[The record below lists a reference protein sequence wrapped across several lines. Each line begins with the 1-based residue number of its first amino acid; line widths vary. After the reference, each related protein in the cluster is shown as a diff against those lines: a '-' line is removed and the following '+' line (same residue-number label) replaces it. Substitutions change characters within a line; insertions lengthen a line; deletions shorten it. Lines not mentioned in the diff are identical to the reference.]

1 MLTFCLLVLTSGHLI
16 GSTKNYDV
24 VVYGGTPGG
33 ITAAISASREGASVI
48 LLEQTNHVGG
58 LSTSGLN
65 RDEGNHMLRDTLGGL
80 SDKFTIEA
88 MRRSGD
94 LFLSN
99 NARVWQSHKA
109 EEVFLEMLEEAKV
122 PVRYKQ
128 LLDGVKMDGAK
139 ISKISIHGGEA
150 YEAQVFIDAT
160 YEGDLM
166 ARAGVSYTVGRES
179 GDTYGEPLAG
189 VSYLDEKIPVS
200 PYDDSGNLLPGII
213 PGKPPEEFSES
224 AIPICYNIRLNLSLD
239 KDNQVPIE
247 KPENYDPVQFELL
260 ARSIEVGAIKTVKDV
275 LALYSMPGGKAECN
289 NRQFS
294 IVSMSM
300 PGEQTAWS
308 EASYSEREEIYR
320 KYRDYTHGM
329 IWFLKTDERV
339 PPAMRKE
346 MALYGLCKDEWQD
359 NGHWPWY
366 LYVRASRRMK
376 GEYILTQLDVTDHR
390 EKEDVIH
397 IGSHFIDSHHV
408 SRYAVDENHFI
419 NEGRIWQEGL
429 RFDIP
434 YRSLTPKQEECE
446 NLLVPVCVS
455 ASNVAFCAVRL
466 EPTWMHLGEVSG
478 IAAAMSIKNQ
488 SSVQDIDVADLQ
500 KRIAAVGIPLE
511 SPE

>member
-1 MLTFCLLVLTSGHLI
+1 LEILI
-16 GSTKNYDV
+16 QG
-24 VVYGGTPGG
+24 GGTY
-33 ITAAISASREGASVI
+33 R
-48 LLEQTNHVGG
+48 
-58 LSTSGLN
+58 
-65 RDEGNHMLRDTLGGL
+65 
-80 SDKFTIEA
+80 
-88 MRRSGD
+88 
-94 LFLSN
+94 
-99 NARVWQSHKA
+99 
-109 EEVFLEMLEEAKV
+109 
-122 PVRYKQ
+122 
-128 LLDGVKMDGAK
+128 AK
-139 ISKISIHGGEA
+139 I
-150 YEAQVFIDAT
+150 FIDAT

-179 GDTYGEPLAG
+179 MHTYGEPLAG
-189 VSYLDEKIPVS
+189 VSYLDEKVPVS
-200 PYDDSGNLLPGII
+200 PYDNSGKLLPGII
-213 PGKPPEEFSES
+213 PGEPPEEFSES
-224 AIPICYNIRLNLSLD
+224 PIPICYNVRLNLTME
-239 KDNQVPIE
+239 KDNLVPIE
-247 KPENYDPVQFELL
+247 KPDNYDPSQFELL
-260 ARSIEVGAIKTVKDV
+260 ARSIQVGSIKTIKDI

-308 EASYSEREEIYR
+308 EASYAEREAIHR

-339 PPAMRKE
+339 PPAMRKA
-346 MALYGLCKDEWQD
+346 MAQYGLCKDEWQD
-359 NGHWPWY
+359 NDHWPWY

-390 EKEDVIH
+390 KKEDAIH

-408 SRYAVDENHFI
+408 ARYAVDQNHFI

-455 ASNVAFCAVRL
+455 ATNVAFCAIRL

-478 IAAAMSIKNQ
+478 IAAAMAIRDKVSIQNIN
-488 SSVQDIDVADLQ
+488 VPDLQ
-500 KRIAAVGIPLE
+500 KRIKAVGIPLD